1 MLIQQYI
8 MLIIYAK
15 QIAAFKHGLGDM
27 VILPQYFSEDA
38 WKCSNVMQA
47 KLKAKLTTRY
57 ASGARDGPY
66 KSFCEQSAVSGRNYV
81 QKYVI

>member
-15 QIAAFKHGLGDM
+15 QCFAQIAAFKHGLGDM

-38 WKCSNVMQA
+38 WKCSNVMNG
-47 KLKAKLTTRY
+47 KLSLKLNLPFATR
-57 ASGARDGPY
+57 
-66 KSFCEQSAVSGRNYV
+66 CT
-81 QKYVI
+81 